1 MGFLQ
6 IMLPAIIAIV
16 AIVLIVIL
24 FIIKKHKPKP
34 KDDFTINAR
43 KKQAKNNFRNN
54 STKLKLERTF
64 EGKVE
69 LTKKQKYNT
78 LFEQA
83 GIDLRYGEYKMICFG
98 SFLVAFI
105 IIYLLTNSL
114 LITLFLSIAVYNM
127 PKEIIVVQKNKRL
140 LVLEKQVGSFLKL
153 VIERY
158 KITTDFA
165 MALKECLPDF
175 VGQEPFYQELAKTVL
190 EVELNTPV
198 EDALDNLARRCGN
211 LYLKRLATY
220 YRITKELGTATAREE
235 TLNQAYIQYEENI
248 QTKEL
253 LKQQIQGPK
262 TEAYIMLAAIPAM
275 FAYQTITNKD
285 YLPFMLNTTM
295 GQVGTVFLILVCA
308 ISFWFINA
316 KIGAP
321 IDKTTNKD
329 EVK

>member
-1 MGFLQ
+1 MSLAQ
-6 IMLPAIIAIV
+6 MMLPVGISV
-16 AIVLIVIL
+16 VLIVIIFLL
-24 FIIKKHKPKP
+24 FKLKKKKPKP

-43 KKQAKNNFRNN
+43 KKQTKNTFRNN
-54 STKLKLERTF
+54 HTKVAIERKF
-64 EGKVE
+64 EEKAKI
-69 LTKKQKYNT
+69 TKRYKYNA

-83 GIDLRYGEYKMICFG
+83 GVDLRYGEFQMIKIGVGIAAFFILMLI
-98 SFLVAFI
+98 SNSFI
-105 IIYLLTNSL
+105 IS
-114 LITLFLSIAVYNM
+114 LFLSIAISNL
-127 PKEIIVVQKNKRL
+127 PKELIVVQKNRRL
-140 LVLEKQVGSFLKL
+140 LVLDKQIGSFLKL

-165 MALKECLPDF
+165 QALRECLPDF
-175 VGQEPFYQELAKTVL
+175 EGQQPFYNELAKTIA

-220 YRITKELGTATAREE
+220 YRITKELGTAQAREE
-235 TLNQAYIQYEENI
+235 TLNQAYIQYEENL

-262 TEAYIMLAAIPAM
+262 TEAYIMLGAIPAM
-275 FAYQTITNKD
+275 FAYQSMTNKD

-308 ISFWFINA
+308 IAFWFINA

-321 IDKTTNKD
+321 IDKTSNKD